1 MYEQPKTLPARRQIR
16 DGQPTGAPRSAHN
29 GLRGQLARHLAALLD
44 VTRELHARTGDPA
57 LEDAAAAL
65 TSRIAELGAHLPPR
79 AAVAYPDDP
88 DTLHAH
94 AFDLAGRVLVVAA
107 AQQDTRTAIL
117 ACRRM
122 DFHTAARASLTA

>member
-1 MYEQPKTLPARRQIR
+1 MYEQPKTRPVVRRSRQSQTPSTPVPAL
-16 DGQPTGAPRSAHN
+16 S
-29 GLRGQLARHLAALLD
+29 GLRGQLAGHLAALLD
-44 VTRELHARTGDPA
+44 VTRELHTRTGDRA

-65 TSRIAELGAHLPPR
+65 TTRIAEIGACLPQR
-79 AAVAYPDDP
+79 AAVAYPAGLP
-88 DTLHAH
+88 ALHAQ

-122 DFHTAARASLTA
+122 DFHTAARESVIS